1 MRLFILFSPLL
12 WLLSEGDVIVLREIY
27 GEIRT
32 PNFPDLYPSDSEV
45 TWNITVIE
53 GFRIKLYFIHF
64 DLEPSYLC
72 EYDYAKVE
80 TDEQVLAVFCGKEST
95 DTEQAPG
102 KQVIVSPGNFL
113 SLTFRSDFSNEE
125 RFTGFDA
132 HYSAVDV
139 DECAEQS
146 DEDMVCDHHC
156 HNYIGGFYCSCRFG
170 YLLHSDNRTCKVE
183 CSDNLYTQRSGIIS
197 SADYPSPY
205 PKSSD
210 CLYRIELEEGFVVN
224 LQFDDSFDIE
234 DHPEVSCPYD
244 YLKIKTGRR
253 EIGPICGEK
262 SPGRIE
268 TGSNSVQIL
277 FHSDNSGENGGW
289 RLSYT
294 VTGISCPDLQPP
306 LNGKIEPAQSK
317 YTFKDQAVISCN
329 SGYRVIKDNIEMD
342 SFQIE
347 CRKDG
352 TWSNQIP
359 RCQIVDCKLPK
370 ELESGFVTFSTPAN
384 ITTYQSTFTYSC
396 REPYYTM
403 IPNITAGY
411 TCEASGLWINPEI
424 GTSLPLC
431 QPVCGLPH
439 FSRSKLARIAGGS
452 TAKRGI
458 SPWISMLANADS
470 GRPFC
475 GGSLIGDKWII
486 TAAHC
491 LHHEVDP
498 ENLGFTSSSDLF
510 SLSSFKIILGKHRT
524 LKQDDTEQVFQVK
537 NLIIHPNYN
546 SSTLQN
552 DIGLVELSSK
562 AFLNDYVI
570 PICLPEEEVKSDEF
584 VVVSGWGKQF
594 LRKLPEALMEIEIPV
609 VDHVLCKNVY
619 TKIGKVLTEDMMCAG
634 LREGGKDACSGDSG
648 GPMVTFSHQNHN
660 WFLAGTVSWGVG
672 CGESDKY
679 GVYSNVYKNV
689 DWLRAKSGITY

>member
-1 MRLFILFSPLL
+1 MRFYLFTLFL
-12 WLLSEGDVIVLREIY
+12 WFLCEGDVIVLREMY

-32 PNFPDLYPSDSEV
+32 PSFPDSYPSETEV
-45 TWNITVIE
+45 TWNITVPE

-80 TDEQVLAVFCGKEST
+80 TDEQILSVFCGREST

-102 KQVIVSPGNFL
+102 QQVLVSPGNFL

-125 RFTGFDA
+125 RYTGFDA

-139 DECAEQS
+139 DECAERN

-183 CSDNLYTQRSGIIS
+183 CSDNLYTQRSGTIS

-224 LQFDDSFDIE
+224 LHFDDNFDIE

-244 YLKIKTGRR
+244 YLKIKAGKT
-253 EIGPICGEK
+253 EFGPICGEK

-294 VTGISCPDLQPP
+294 VTGVSCPDLRPP
-306 LNGKIEPAQSK
+306 TNGKIEPSQSE
-317 YTFKDQAVISCN
+317 YTFKDQAVIACN
-329 SGYRVIKDNIEMD
+329 PGYRIIKDNLEME

-352 TWSNQIP
+352 RWSNEVP
-359 RCQIVDCKLPK
+359 RCQIVNCNSPK
-370 ELESGFVTFSTPAN
+370 ELENGYVTFSTPEN
-384 ITTYQSTFTYSC
+384 TTTYQSTVTYSC
-396 REPYYTM
+396 QERYYSM

-411 TCEASGLWINPEI
+411 TCDANGVWMNSEI
-424 GTSLPLC
+424 GVKLPVCQPEHKHTAVHLLAWCWILPL
-431 QPVCGLPH
+431 PL
-439 FSRSKLARIAGGS
+439 
-452 TAKRGI
+452 
-458 SPWISMLANADS
+458 
-470 GRPFC
+470 
-475 GGSLIGDKWII
+475 
-486 TAAHC
+486 
-491 LHHEVDP
+491 
-498 ENLGFTSSSDLF
+498 
-510 SLSSFKIILGKHRT
+510 
-524 LKQDDTEQVFQVK
+524 
-537 NLIIHPNYN
+537 
-546 SSTLQN
+546 
-552 DIGLVELSSK
+552 
-562 AFLNDYVI
+562 
-570 PICLPEEEVKSDEF
+570 
-584 VVVSGWGKQF
+584 
-594 LRKLPEALMEIEIPV
+594 
-609 VDHVLCKNVY
+609 
-619 TKIGKVLTEDMMCAG
+619 
-634 LREGGKDACSGDSG
+634 
-648 GPMVTFSHQNHN
+648 
-660 WFLAGTVSWGVG
+660 
-672 CGESDKY
+672 
-679 GVYSNVYKNV
+679 
-689 DWLRAKSGITY
+689 

>member
-1 MRLFILFSPLL
+1 MRLSLLIAPFL
-12 WLLSEGDVIVLREIY
+12 WLICDGNVVVLREMY

-32 PNFPDLYPSDSEV
+32 PNFPDSYPSEMEV
-45 TWNITVIE
+45 TWNITVPE

-80 TDEQVLAVFCGKEST
+80 TDEQILSVFCGREST

-102 KQVIVSPGNFL
+102 KQVTVSPGNFL

-125 RFTGFDA
+125 RYTGFDA

-139 DECAEQS
+139 DECAERN

-197 SADYPSPY
+197 SADFPSPY

-224 LQFDDSFDIE
+224 LHFDDNFDIE
-234 DHPEVSCPYD
+234 DHPEVLCPYD
-244 YLKIKTGRR
+244 YIKIKAGRK
-253 EIGPICGEK
+253 EFGPICGEK

-294 VTGISCPDLQPP
+294 VTGVSCPDLRPP
-306 LNGKIEPAQSK
+306 VNGKIEPSQSE

-329 SGYRVIKDNIEMD
+329 PGYRIIKDSVEME

-352 TWSNQIP
+352 TWSNEVP
-359 RCQIVDCKLPK
+359 RCQIVDCKSPK
-370 ELESGFVTFSTPAN
+370 ELENGYVTFPTPEN
-384 ITTYQSTFTYSC
+384 TTTYESTVTYLC
-396 REPYYTM
+396 REPYYSM
-403 IPNITAGY
+403 APNITAEY
-411 TCEASGLWINPEI
+411 TCNDNGVWINPEI
-424 GTSLPLC
+424 AEKLPEC
-431 QPVCGLPH
+431 QPVCGSPK
-439 FSRSKLARIAGGS
+439 FSRSKLARISRGNI
-452 TAKRGI
+452 AKRGI
-458 SPWISMLANADS
+458 SPWIAMLSYSASNN
-470 GRPFC
+470 PFC
-475 GGSLIGDKWII
+475 GGSLLGDKWVV

-491 LHHEVDP
+491 LHQELED
-498 ENLGFTSSSDLF
+498 ENALLTPADL
-510 SLSSFKIILGKHRT
+510 LPPSSFKIILGKHRT
-524 LKQDDTEQVFQVK
+524 LKTDDTEQSLQAKRFI
-537 NLIIHPNYN
+537 LHPGYK
-546 SSTLQN
+546 SGTFQN
-552 DIGLVELSSK
+552 DIALLELS
-562 AFLNDYVI
+562 ARAHLNDYVT
-570 PICLPEEEVKSDEF
+570 PVCLPDAEVQADDF

-594 LRKLPEALMEIEIPV
+594 LKRLPESLMEIEIPV
-609 VDHVLCKNVY
+609 VAHEVCKAGY
-619 TKIGKVLTEDMMCAG
+619 TKMGKLLSEDMICAG
-634 LREGGKDACSGDSG
+634 LSEGGQDACSGDSG
-648 GPMVTFSHQNHN
+648 GPMVTFSRETNK
-660 WFLAGTVSWGVG
+660 WYLVGTVSWGVG
-672 CGESDKY
+672 CGESNKY
-679 GVYSNVYKNV
+679 GVYSNVYKNLHWIKETV
-689 DWLRAKSGITY
+689 N

>member
-1 MRLFILFSPLL
+1 MRGFILFTPFL
-12 WLLSEGDVIVLREIY
+12 WLLCEGEIIVLSEMY

-32 PNFPDLYPSDSEV
+32 PYFPDSYPSETEV
-45 TWNITVIE
+45 TWNITVPE

-80 TDEQVLAVFCGKEST
+80 TEEQILSIFCGKEST

-102 KQVIVSPGNFL
+102 QQAIVSPGNFL

-125 RFTGFDA
+125 RYTGFDA

-139 DECAEQS
+139 DECAEQT
-146 DEDMVCDHHC
+146 DENIVCDHHC

-224 LQFDDSFDIE
+224 LQFDDNFDIE

-244 YLKIKTGRR
+244 YIKIKAGRK
-253 EIGPICGEK
+253 EFGPICGEK

-268 TGSNSVQIL
+268 TGSSSVQIL

-294 VTGISCPDLQPP
+294 VTGVSCPDLRPP
-306 LNGKIEPAQSK
+306 VNGKIDPSQSE
-317 YTFKDQAVISCN
+317 YTFKDQVVITCN
-329 SGYRVIKDNIEMD
+329 PGYQIIKDSVEME

-352 TWSNQIP
+352 TWSNEVP
-359 RCQIVDCKLPK
+359 RCQIVDCNSPK
-370 ELESGFVTFSTPAN
+370 ELENGYMIFSTPEN
-384 ITTYQSTFTYSC
+384 TTTYQSAVTYSC
-396 REPYYTM
+396 REPYYSM
-403 IPNITAGY
+403 IPNITKYICNENGV
-411 TCEASGLWINPEI
+411 WINSEI
-424 GTSLPLC
+424 GEKLPVC
-431 QPVCGLPH
+431 QPVCGLPR
-439 FSRSKLARIAGGS
+439 FSRTTIARISRGS
-452 TAKRGI
+452 TAMKGI
-458 SPWISMLANADS
+458 SPWIAMLSRAS
-470 GRPFC
+470 GNRPFC
-475 GGSLIGDKWII
+475 GGSLIGDKWIV

-491 LHHEVDP
+491 LHHELEE
-498 ENLGFTSSSDLF
+498 ENAVLTQEDL
-510 SLSSFKIILGKHRT
+510 LTPSSFNIILGKHRT
-524 LKQDDTEQVFQVK
+524 FKTDDTEQMLQVK
-537 NLIIHPNYN
+537 NFVLHPKYN
-546 SSTLQN
+546 SSTFQN
-552 DIGLVELSSK
+552 DVALVELSSK
-562 AFLNDYVI
+562 AYLHDYVL
-570 PICLPEEEVKSDEF
+570 PVCLPEVEVQPDNF

-594 LRKLPEALMEIEIPV
+594 LKKQPETLLEIEIPV
-609 VDHVLCKNVY
+609 VEFDLCRAGYKR
-619 TKIGKVLTEDMMCAG
+619 IGKVLTEDMICAG
-634 LREGGKDACSGDSG
+634 FKEGGKDACSGDSG
-648 GPMVTFSHQNHN
+648 GPMVTFNQQTNN
-660 WFLAGTVSWGVG
+660 WYLAGVVSWGVG

-679 GVYSNVYKNV
+679 GVYSNVYRNV
-689 DWLRAKSGITY
+689 DWIKNKSGLKQ

>member
-1 MRLFILFSPLL
+1 MRLFL
-12 WLLSEGDVIVLREIY
+12 LLSPFLCLLSKGDVIVLREIY

-45 TWNITVIE
+45 TWNITVPE
-53 GFRIKLYFIHF
+53 GFRIKIYFIHF

-80 TDEQVLAVFCGKEST
+80 TDEQVLAVFCGREST

-125 RFTGFDA
+125 RYTGFDA

-139 DECAEQS
+139 DECAERS

-197 SADYPSPY
+197 SADYPRPY

-234 DHPEVSCPYD
+234 DHPETSCPYD
-244 YLKIKTGRR
+244 FLKIKAGSR
-253 EIGPICGEK
+253 EFGPICGEK

-268 TGSNSVQIL
+268 TGSNNVQIL

-294 VTGISCPDLQPP
+294 VTGISCPDLQAP
-306 LNGKIEPAQSK
+306 LNGKIEPPQSK

-329 SGYRVIKDNIEMD
+329 SGYRVIKDNMEMD

-359 RCQIVDCKLPK
+359 KCQKK
-370 ELESGFVTFSTPAN
+370 
-384 ITTYQSTFTYSC
+384 
-396 REPYYTM
+396 
-403 IPNITAGY
+403 
-411 TCEASGLWINPEI
+411 
-424 GTSLPLC
+424 
-431 QPVCGLPH
+431 
-439 FSRSKLARIAGGS
+439 
-452 TAKRGI
+452 
-458 SPWISMLANADS
+458 
-470 GRPFC
+470 
-475 GGSLIGDKWII
+475 
-486 TAAHC
+486 
-491 LHHEVDP
+491 
-498 ENLGFTSSSDLF
+498 
-510 SLSSFKIILGKHRT
+510 
-524 LKQDDTEQVFQVK
+524 
-537 NLIIHPNYN
+537 
-546 SSTLQN
+546 
-552 DIGLVELSSK
+552 DIRMS
-562 AFLNDYVI
+562 
-570 PICLPEEEVKSDEF
+570 
-584 VVVSGWGKQF
+584 
-594 LRKLPEALMEIEIPV
+594 
-609 VDHVLCKNVY
+609 
-619 TKIGKVLTEDMMCAG
+619 
-634 LREGGKDACSGDSG
+634 
-648 GPMVTFSHQNHN
+648 
-660 WFLAGTVSWGVG
+660 
-672 CGESDKY
+672 
-679 GVYSNVYKNV
+679 
-689 DWLRAKSGITY
+689 